1 MLFFRSTSSQFRLGL
16 ILIVNHKA
24 LTASKNILMTVL
36 STVRKSIWQKT
47 TFLTGDQQPPTPIFK
62 KNVNCGSLA
71 DHGLVF
77 MDRTKKN
84 KIKLDSAMQI
94 IWISLVDTRRESLL
108 STAILYHS
116 MRRFWCPS
124 YRRGVR
130 RGACK

>member
-77 MDRTKKN
+77 MDRTKKKQN
-84 KIKLDSAMQI
+84 QTGFSHADHLDLARRHPARISFVYCYPVSFDAKILVPELSPWSA
-94 IWISLVDTRRESLL
+94 TG
-108 STAILYHS
+108 S
-116 MRRFWCPS
+116 M
-124 YRRGVR
+124 
-130 RGACK
+130 